1 MIGID
6 VGGANLKVVDDEG
19 VHIHYCPLW
28 EKAPIT
34 SLLGQHVTNRDEPAA
49 VVMSGELA
57 DSFGNKQQ
65 GISFIVDAVKG
76 AFPAGPVLWHGCP
89 VP

>member
-6 VGGANLKVVDDEG
+6 VGGANLKVVDDNG

-34 SLLGQHVTNRDEPAA
+34 TLLEQYVTVRDEPAA

-57 DSFGNKQQ
+57 DCFN
-65 GISFIVDAVKG
+65 
-76 AFPAGPVLWHGCP
+76 
-89 VP
+89 